1 VSKGTPVL
9 ITRSVIIRRRAAQL
23 HSVAAPQAEL
33 PPLPEQNPA
42 RAGRQARQTPPPP
55 GEVPTPPWSEAAIA
69 AAKAKC
75 IEALST
81 FKLDYERLPPIKA
94 GLCGTPAPILLK
106 SLGSE
111 TKVAITPPATL
122 DCAMAGALNRW
133 LDKTVQPKAKELL
146 GSPVI
151 KLENISSYVC
161 RNRYDSSN
169 QPLSEHALANALDVS
184 GFELASG
191 EHITVL
197 DSWPKASPPLPLPNP
212 VRVTSIGG

>member
-1 VSKGTPVL
+1 MSQGTPVL
-9 ITRSVIIRRRAAQL
+9 ITRSAIISEAEETSGSAAQL

-55 GEVPTPPWSEAAIA
+55 GEVPTPPWSKAEIA

-75 IEALST
+75 TEALST
-81 FKLDYERLPPIKA
+81 LKLDYEPLPPIKA

-146 GSPVI
+146 GSPVKRRAARSRPEI
-151 KLENISSYVC
+151 WV
-161 RNRYDSSN
+161 R
-169 QPLSEHALANALDVS
+169 AMTAANFLM
-184 GFELASG
+184 
-191 EHITVL
+191 
-197 DSWPKASPPLPLPNP
+197 LP
-212 VRVTSIGG
+212 S